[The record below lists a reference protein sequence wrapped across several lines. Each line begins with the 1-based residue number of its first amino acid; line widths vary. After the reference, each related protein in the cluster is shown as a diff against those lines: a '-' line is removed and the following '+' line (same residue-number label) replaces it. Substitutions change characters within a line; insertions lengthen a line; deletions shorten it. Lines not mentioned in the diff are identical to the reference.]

1 MMEALRGLISPDAPE
16 PPPAVL
22 SVKRFRSPD
31 VASRSATA
39 WRRKRR
45 ASAMQL
51 PGSSSLLN
59 SLAEIQM
66 FNGYQRLKIKR
77 KYDASHIALERPTLS
92 LESPTKRTARMLPIW
107 VVRAP
112 LRGAHRRF

>member
-1 MMEALRGLISPDAPE
+1 MTEALRGLISLDAPE

-45 ASAMQL
+45 ASGMQL

-59 SLAEIQM
+59 SLPEIQM
-66 FNGYQRLKIKR
+66 SNGYQRLKIKP
-77 KYDASHIALERPTLS
+77 KYDASHIASSGPLCRLE
-92 LESPTKRTARMLPIW
+92 ALP
-107 VVRAP
+107 RE
-112 LRGAHRRF
+112 R